1 MPKEIE
7 LKANEL
13 SETSVSFIS
22 LVDKGANRTPFR
34 IIKSENPEDNQMKKL
49 DLSNV
54 QNLMRKASQ
63 VQKSE
68 VEIVAIATSL
78 TGEGLVTLK
87 ADLKAEGIVV
97 GKAFK
102 SDDTNLLIVD
112 TEADLEDSTTLQ
124 LTDTVSLVVK
134 GFDPYISN
142 QENTSFSEAMAGEG
156 FFMGVYRA
164 CGVLEN
170 MLTNN
175 IYDMNSKDDIAKY
188 AESLVDDFK
197 GYVTNLVY
205 QLPQKA
211 FKIADK
217 VAKIETAPEPKQET
231 TPIGQSQVDGQ
242 NTQFVEAEVAKDP
255 AISGEVA
262 IDATETPLTPEQVQ
276 GTIVEGQTVEKN
288 DVSPVTADVQ
298 ADNMDVAETTET
310 GTSSPKEYDVEGQ
323 IKSLQDQMATFTSSI
338 ETKLQEVLGKFESIS
353 TQVVK
358 SEEKLDKTLAKTT
371 IGAVSD
377 TKTVEVKEKTVKSSE
392 PQGLLDTGFAII

>member
-22 LVDKGANRTPFR
+22 LVDRGANRTPFR

-54 QNLMRKASQ
+54 QNLMRKASE
-63 VQKSE
+63 VQKNE

-78 TGEGLVTLK
+78 TGEGLATLK
-87 ADLKAEGIVV
+87 ADLKVEGIVV
-97 GKAFK
+97 GKALK

-124 LTDTVSLVVK
+124 LTETVALVVK
-134 GFDPYISN
+134 GFDPYISAGDS
-142 QENTSFSEAMAGEG
+142 SFTDAVTGRTFFAG
-156 FFMGVYRA
+156 VSDA
-164 CGVLEN
+164 CYVLN
-170 MLTNN
+170 DMLISNL
-175 IYDMNSKDDIAKY
+175 YDMNSKDEIAKR
-188 AESLVDDFK
+188 ASDLIDDFK
-197 GYVTNLVY
+197 GYVSNLVY

-298 ADNMDVAETTET
+298 ADNMGVTETTET